1 MVELMG
7 RKKFLSLLQE
17 LVKEMFFSRMYSLKM
32 QDLELLCHFAVWK
45 ENPEWLGPSRHEAFT

>member
-32 QDLELLCHFAVWK
+32 QDLEL
-45 ENPEWLGPSRHEAFT
+45 